1 MKVFGRTQ
9 IRDTSPRCVSLITSL
24 ALQRVTG
31 LFVSACLSICN
42 VCSTKGHQANPPH
55 QRACKCASARIAAC
69 RRLCSGLRRVEDR
82 RVDKLGKKDME
93 ALVERLGH
101 GASLRELTLHRTQAP
116 DGTISERWQIDNDED
131 LRLFRK
137 SQTWANAAEV
147 AAIGALDPGHTVQ
160 PKASLP
166 QVAEVIVLSKAREA
180 WLATIKSRT
189 LPKTYTI
196 KMAAVDSLVAFW
208 GQRPSS
214 IRSRD
219 LIWLAGISTC
229 GRRVL
234 RHQHSPTSKAMW
246 AGRAVSLIGRLPL
259 ATTPKAT
266 IRHPGM

>member
-1 MKVFGRTQ
+1 MRIPHHLT
-9 IRDTSPRCVSLITSL
+9 RSPTGHWAFRQRVPVD
-24 ALQRVTG
+24 LQRVLDRKVIKRT
-31 LFVSACLSICN
+31 LHTSEL
-42 VCSTKGHQANPPH
+42 
-55 QRACKCASARIAAC
+55 ASARLRALLLAA
-69 RRLCSGLRRVEDR
+69 GYAQAFDVLRDR

-214 IRSRD
+214 TRSRD

-234 RHQHSPTSKAMW
+234 RHQHSQTSKAMW
-246 AGRAVSLIGRLPL
+246 EGRAASLIGRLPL

-266 IRHPGM
+266 TPHPDM